1 MKRIFEKLVQAQ
13 SIKTLQE
20 KLLYLS
26 SKRKKHGLPLAGRGA
41 SGQGTP
47 PRTNARTGIVRRRT
61 SMARSTRGWSRA
73 ILWSLVGLTGFSAV
87 YGATS
92 KIESSITVQ
101 GSLEPIGGIRKVSA
115 PVNSLVEEIL
125 VKEGEIVAAGQS
137 LVLLRD
143 EAGNEQY
150 QALRT
155 TQSMLQQALALVN
168 TSLGLPVTSGMP
180 DADPEEL
187 GISLLESGLR
197 QETALSEVAQQQS
210 AYSQAIAEK
219 ESAERRLALNQSSH
233 SRLEALVQGGAIS
246 KLQMEREEEKLMDAE
261 LNYERAIHR
270 LTQIQEQLRQSELRA
285 AHVTA
290 ADNKELYNKRLNLK
304 REVQQIGN
312 QIAELRKRMELHTLK
327 APIAGTVFEI
337 AVGKGEL
344 ASPAQAAI
352 QIVAR
357 DQLEA
362 KIMIPNREAGLIK
375 EGMNVEV
382 RIDAYPFNEYGSIEG
397 ELIRIGASARK
408 PEPGQPPI
416 EFFPATVALKSDK
429 LERSG
434 KAQSLRSG
442 MSVTSLLKLGN
453 RPAISLVSDK
463 IGNFFDSSKSIR

>member
-1 MKRIFEKLVQAQ
+1 MKNLFGRLVQAQ
-13 SIKTLQE
+13 SFKTVQE
-20 KLLYLS
+20 KLLNLS
-26 SKRKKHGLPLAGRGA
+26 GKRKKHGLPLAGRGA
-41 SGQGTP
+41 NVQTTP
-47 PRTNARTGIVRRRT
+47 PRTNAGTGIVRRRT

-115 PVNSLVEEIL
+115 PLNSLVEEIL
-125 VKEGEIVAAGQS
+125 VKEGDLVATGQPLIV
-137 LVLLRD
+137 LRD

-150 QALRT
+150 QSLRNS
-155 TQSMLQQALALVN
+155 QSMLQQALALVN

-187 GISLLESGLR
+187 EVSLQESALR

-210 AYSQAIAEK
+210 SYSQAMAEQS
-219 ESAERRLALNQSSH
+219 SAERRLALNRSSH

-261 LNYERAIHR
+261 LNYERATHR
-270 LTQIQEQLRQSELRA
+270 LVQIQEQLRQSELRA
-285 AHVTA
+285 AHVA
-290 ADNKELYNKRLNLK
+290 AANDKELYSKRLNLE
-304 REVQQIGN
+304 RELQQIGN
-312 QIAELRKRMELHTLK
+312 QIAEMRKRMDLHILK
-327 APIAGTVFEI
+327 APMAGSVFEI

-375 EGMNVEV
+375 EGMDVEI

-408 PEPGQPPI
+408 PAPGQPPI
-416 EFFPATVALKSDK
+416 EYFPATVVLKSNK
-429 LERSG
+429 LENNG
-434 KAQSLRSG
+434 KVHSLRSG
-442 MSVTSLLKLGN
+442 MSVTSLLKLGK
-453 RPAISLVSDK
+453 RPAISMVSDK
-463 IGNFFDSSKSIR
+463 IGNFFDSSKAIR